1 MAKKNKADETLPEKR
16 YRKPK
21 TIPGAPWVKVKKSA
35 VHGRGVFAIKDIPA
49 ETLVIEYV
57 GRRISAEE
65 ADEMWPV
72 NPDDPY
78 HTFFFSL
85 SSGETI
91 DGGTKGNASKW
102 INHSCEPNCEAREG
116 THGKRVYIYS
126 LRDIKK
132 GEELFFDYGLV
143 IDDVLTQEMIESYRC
158 LCGSPNCRGTM
169 LNLSSFEEVADEV
182 ET

>member
-1 MAKKNKADETLPEKR
+1 MSKKKKKAKGIPEKR
-16 YRKPK
+16 YRKARK
-21 TIPGAPWVKVKKSA
+21 IPGEPWVKVRRSS

-49 ETLVIEYV
+49 ETLVIEYT

-91 DGGTKGNASKW
+91 DGGTKGNAAKW
-102 INHSCEPNCEAREG
+102 INHSCDPNCEAREG
-116 THGKRVYIYS
+116 KSGNRVYIYS
-126 LRDIKK
+126 LKDIKK

-143 IDDVLTQEMIESYRC
+143 IDDELSDELKESYLC
-158 LCGSPNCRGTM
+158 LCGSKNCRGTM
-169 LNLSSFEEVADEV
+169 LNLASFETEKEED
-182 ET
+182 

>member
-1 MAKKNKADETLPEKR
+1 MSKTKKVVEKR
-16 YRKPK
+16 FRKPRA
-21 TIPGAPWVKVKKSA
+21 IPGEPWAKVKKSA
-35 VHGRGVFAIKDIPA
+35 VHGRGVFAIKDIP
-49 ETLVIEYV
+49 EDTLIIEQT
-57 GRRISAEE
+57 GRRISSDE
-65 ADEMWPV
+65 ADDMWPV
-72 NPDDPY
+72 NPDDPF

-102 INHSCEPNCEAREG
+102 INHSCDPNCEAREG

-143 IDDVLTQEMIESYRC
+143 IDDELTEELKRDYQC
-158 LCGSPNCRGTM
+158 LCGSKKCRGTM
-169 LNLSSFEEVADEV
+169 LNLTSFEV
-182 ET
+182 EKETE

>member
-1 MAKKNKADETLPEKR
+1 MSKSRKVVEKC
-16 YRKPK
+16 YRKPRK
-21 TIPGAPWVKVKKSA
+21 IPGEPWVKVKKSA
-35 VHGRGVFAIKDIPA
+35 VHGRGVFAIKDIP
-49 ETLVIEYV
+49 EDTLIIEYT
-57 GRRISAEE
+57 GRRISSDE

-72 NPDDPY
+72 DPDDPF

-91 DGGTKGNASKW
+91 DGGTKGNASRW

-132 GEELFFDYGLV
+132 GEELSFDYGLV
-143 IDDVLTQEMIESYRC
+143 IDDELTEELQRDYQC
-158 LCGSPNCRGTM
+158 LCGSKKCRGTM
-169 LNLSSFEEVADEV
+169 LNLTSFEV
-182 ET
+182 EEEAE

>member
-1 MAKKNKADETLPEKR
+1 MSKPAVTPEKR
-16 YRKPK
+16 YRKSRD
-21 TIPGAPWVKVKKSA
+21 IPGEPWVKVRKSA
-35 VHGRGVFAIKDIPA
+35 VHGRGVFAIKDIAA
-49 ETLVIEYV
+49 ETLIIEYT
-57 GRRISAEE
+57 GRRISSDE

-72 NPDDPY
+72 NPDDPF

-126 LRDIKK
+126 LHDIKK
-132 GEELFFDYGLV
+132 GEELSFDYGLI
-143 IDDVLTQEMIESYRC
+143 IDDELTEELQRDYQC
-158 LCGSPNCRGTM
+158 LCGSEKCRGTM
-169 LNLSSFEEVADEV
+169 LNLKSFEAEEEV
-182 ET
+182 E